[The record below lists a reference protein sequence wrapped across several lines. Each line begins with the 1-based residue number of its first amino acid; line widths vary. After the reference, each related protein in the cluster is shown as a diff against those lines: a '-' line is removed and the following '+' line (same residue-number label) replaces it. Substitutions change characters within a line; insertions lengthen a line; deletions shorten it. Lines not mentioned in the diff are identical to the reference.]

1 MNNHSLSKIAAAIL
15 LAAIALPAAQAQTR
29 PTRLVTRDELRV
41 CMNTEP
47 ELLASKQAI
56 DARNKQQ
63 REEAAAIRLEADELK
78 AEHEKLEED
87 QKPMDKFER
96 KVKVHNAR
104 VKTAQAAAESFRG
117 ELETLNKSLKDYNEQ
132 CGAISF
138 STEDK
143 EAILKERAAAGKN

>member
-1 MNNHSLSKIAAAIL
+1 MNHISLPATLTGLL
-15 LAAIALPAAQAQTR
+15 LATVAFTAAQAQTR

-47 ELLASKQAI
+47 ELLARKQAV

-63 REEAAAIRLEADELK
+63 REEAAAIRAEADELK

-117 ELETLNKSLKDYNEQ
+117 ELETLNKSLQAYNEQ

-143 EAILKERAAAGKN
+143 EAILKERAAK